1 MKSFLL
7 TSVFLLGVSSLALS
21 KPIITPVHPESLLV
35 ALPVVPSDWKLLS
48 SSASNELMGSG
59 EPVTIATRRYEILF
73 EDKSVEPPLVKK
85 LLLKLVAMDVG
96 SRTETVETFR
106 SQLSLAGQGE
116 DGRRK
121 IDFGSGVL
129 GAFRIPSEGIIKC
142 NALCGDRLALQIEMQ
157 GANEKE
163 FVSVFK
169 ALDFANLSA
178 LARRLPDSL
187 NSSGRFTLFI
197 VDELNPKKNRSYQV
211 GTVDF
216 STEVMESR
224 KNSASP

>member
-21 KPIITPVHPESLLV
+21 KPVITPVHPESLLV

-106 SQLSLAGQGE
+106 SQL
-116 DGRRK
+116 
-121 IDFGSGVL
+121 
-129 GAFRIPSEGIIKC
+129 
-142 NALCGDRLALQIEMQ
+142 
-157 GANEKE
+157 
-163 FVSVFK
+163 
-169 ALDFANLSA
+169 
-178 LARRLPDSL
+178 
-187 NSSGRFTLFI
+187 
-197 VDELNPKKNRSYQV
+197 
-211 GTVDF
+211 
-216 STEVMESR
+216 
-224 KNSASP
+224 